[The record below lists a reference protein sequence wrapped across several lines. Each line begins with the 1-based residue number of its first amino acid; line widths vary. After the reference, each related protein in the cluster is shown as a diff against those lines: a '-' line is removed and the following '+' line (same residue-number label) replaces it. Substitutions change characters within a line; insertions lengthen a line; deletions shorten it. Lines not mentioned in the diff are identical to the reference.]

1 VWKLLAGAWEC
12 MNMTLRN
19 HRHMRTLGKLVGVGI
34 LFAGN
39 MALTAPASAQGL
51 FGPGKFKIEQTDD
64 RFSDAP
70 TITFMGLNNRISKK
84 SPAGG
89 IYINGQGLYLEPL
102 VMRNRADGKIARV
115 GFFFHNETEIDTT
128 YGSPNSIGVPQNI
141 VFLIDGSKRVSASL
155 VQGGS
160 AFGDGIQHNPISRS
174 ASSSLRET
182 GLAYVSL
189 EDMEAIAHARTI
201 AIKIEGGRRATTF
214 YEKDIAKTFLA
225 NLAMFYTDKVAR

>member
-1 VWKLLAGAWEC
+1 
-12 MNMTLRN
+12 MTLRN
-19 HRHMRTLGKLVGVGI
+19 HRHMATLGKLVSVGI
-34 LFAGN
+34 LFAGS

-70 TITFMGLNNRISKK
+70 TVTFMGLNNRISKK

-128 YGSPNSIGVPQNI
+128 YGSPNSIGAPQSI
-141 VFLIDGSKRVSASL
+141 VFIIDGSKRVSASF
-155 VQGGS
+155 VQGGA
-160 AFGDGIQHNPISRS
+160 AFGDGIQYNSMSRS

-182 GLAYVSL
+182 GLAYVSI
-189 EDMEAIAHARTI
+189 EDMEAIAHAKSI
-201 AIKIEGGRRATTF
+201 AIKVEGSRRAATF
-214 YEKDIAKTFLA
+214 DERDIAKTFLS
-225 NLAMFYTDKVAR
+225 NLAAFYAERVAQ